1 LSATAPL
8 DAELARQ
15 IESQLDTSLLEMFGS
30 TETCV
35 IATRRTSSEQS
46 WHMYPEVLLE
56 PDAEGVNVNAPW
68 FAAPMRL
75 QDVIER
81 EPGNRFIIK
90 TNAPVV
96 EVSWQVTGVRSDA
109 TARKY
114 HFEVEEEKGERERGY
129 YANPDAYG
137 QPEER
142 GIEWARNP
150 QLMQQMKQQ
159 RLEAGHMRLKQQ
171 PNQR

>member
-1 LSATAPL
+1 
-8 DAELARQ
+8 
-15 IESQLDTSLLEMFGS
+15 
-30 TETCV
+30 
-35 IATRRTSSEQS
+35 
-46 WHMYPEVLLE
+46 
-56 PDAEGVNVNAPW
+56 
-68 FAAPMRL
+68 
-75 QDVIER
+75 
-81 EPGNRFIIK
+81 
-90 TNAPVV
+90 
-96 EVSWQVTGVRSDA
+96 VTGVRSDA